1 MPDLWAGTGMT
12 PRAPKQRAATRVVAV
27 ASRASGIGSM
37 PGDDFNESFEVVLG
51 EVGDLPFLPE
61 LPARGASASMVG
73 RTLGLVGELGVDLQP
88 AGWRLT
94 DAAGA
99 DQRRARSLLAQDL
112 DAVEELS
119 QGRADVF
126 KVQVVGPWTLAAHV
140 ERPRGDKAVGDH
152 GARRDLAQALAEGVR
167 EHVADVRRRLADASV
182 VVQLDEPA
190 LPTVLAGGVP
200 TASGFSRHRSVTAA
214 DAAQTLD
221 WLDEAVVSAGA
232 TSLVHCCAPE
242 VPVAMLR
249 ETSIPALSF
258 DLSLVTRPQYE
269 DLAEWVDA
277 GRALWPG
284 VVPAV
289 DPAGTAPG
297 EVELTNRVL
306 GWWSALGFSEAESL
320 PATVVTP
327 ACGLA
332 GASPAWARTAL
343 SLAEHVA
350 RNLSEGEG
358 RMDP

>member
-1 MPDLWAGTGMT
+1 M
-12 PRAPKQRAATRVVAV
+12 
-27 ASRASGIGSM
+27 ASQASGIGSM
-37 PGDDFNESFEVVLG
+37 PGDDFNDSFQVVLG

-61 LPARGASASMVG
+61 LPGRGAAASMIG

-94 DAAGA
+94 DAPGA

-112 DAVEELS
+112 DTVEELCG
-119 QGRADVF
+119 GRADVV
-126 KVQVVGPWTLAAHV
+126 KVQVVGPWTLAAQV
-140 ERPRGDKAVGDH
+140 ERPRGDKAVADH

-167 EHVADVRRRLADASV
+167 QHVADVRRRLAGASV

-190 LPTVLAGGVP
+190 LPAVLAGAVP
-200 TASGFSRHRSVTAA
+200 TASGFSRHRSVTAP
-214 DAAQTLD
+214 DAAQALD

-232 TSLVHCCAPE
+232 TSLVHCCAGD
-242 VPVAMLR
+242 VPLVMLR
-249 ETSIPALSF
+249 ETAIPALSF
-258 DLSLVTRPQYE
+258 DLTLVTRPQYE

-289 DPAGTAPG
+289 DPAGTPPG

-306 GWWSALGFSEAESL
+306 GWWSALGFSEPETV
-320 PATVVTP
+320 PDTVVTP
-327 ACGLA
+327 VCGLA

-343 SLAEHVA
+343 SLAERVA

>member
-1 MPDLWAGTGMT
+1 
-12 PRAPKQRAATRVVAV
+12 V

-37 PGDDFNESFEVVLG
+37 PGDDFNDSFQVVLG

-61 LPARGASASMVG
+61 LPARGTPASMVG

-94 DAAGA
+94 DAPSA

-112 DAVEELS
+112 DTVEELA
-119 QGRADVF
+119 QGRAIVL

-140 ERPRGDKAVGDH
+140 ERPRGDKVVGDH

-167 EHVADVRRRLADASV
+167 QHVADVRRRLGGDASV

-221 WLDEAVVSAGA
+221 WLDEAVVSSGA
-232 TSLVHCCAPE
+232 TSLVHCCAPD

-289 DPAGTAPG
+289 DPAGTPPG
-297 EVELTNRVL
+297 EVDLTNRVL
-306 GWWSALGFSEAESL
+306 GWWSALGFSEADTV

-332 GASPAWARTAL
+332 GASPGWARTAL
-343 SLAEHVA
+343 SLAERVA

>member
-1 MPDLWAGTGMT
+1 
-12 PRAPKQRAATRVVAV
+12 VVA
-27 ASRASGIGSM
+27 
-37 PGDDFNESFEVVLG
+37 
-51 EVGDLPFLPE
+51 LPFLPE
-61 LPARGASASMVG
+61 LPARGTSASMVG
-73 RTLGLVGELGVDLQP
+73 RTLGLVGDLGVDLQP

-94 DAAGA
+94 DAPSA

-112 DAVEELS
+112 DTVEELS
-119 QGRADVF
+119 QGRAEVL

-140 ERPRGDKAVGDH
+140 ERPRGDKVVGDH
-152 GARRDLAQALAEGVR
+152 GARRDLAQALAESVR
-167 EHVADVRRRLADASV
+167 QHVADVRRRLGGEASV

-214 DAAQTLD
+214 DAAQALD
-221 WLDEAVVSAGA
+221 WLDEAAVSAGA
-232 TSLVHCCAPE
+232 TTLLHCCAPE

-258 DLSLVTRPQYE
+258 DLALVTRSQYE

-284 VVPAV
+284 AVPAV
-289 DPAGTAPG
+289 DPVGTPPG

-306 GWWSALGFSEAESL
+306 GWWSALGFSEAETV

-332 GASPAWARTAL
+332 GASPGWARTAL
-343 SLAEHVA
+343 SLAERVA

>member
-1 MPDLWAGTGMT
+1 VTST
-12 PRAPKQRAATRVVAV
+12 
-27 ASRASGIGSM
+27 ASGIGSM
-37 PGDDFNESFEVVLG
+37 PGDDFNDSFQVVLG

-61 LPARGASASMVG
+61 LPARGTSASMVG

-94 DAAGA
+94 DAPSA

-112 DAVEELS
+112 DTVEELA
-119 QGRADVF
+119 QGRAVVL
-126 KVQVVGPWTLAAHV
+126 KVQVVGPWTLAAQV
-140 ERPRGDKAVGDH
+140 ERPRGDKVVGDH

-167 EHVADVRRRLADASV
+167 QHVADVRRRLGGDASV

-221 WLDEAVVSAGA
+221 WLDAAVVSAGA
-232 TSLVHCCAPE
+232 TTLVHCCAAE

-249 ETSIPALSF
+249 ETSIPGLSF
-258 DLSLVTRPQYE
+258 DLSLVTRSQYE

-284 VVPAV
+284 AVPAV
-289 DPAGTAPG
+289 DPAGTPPG

-306 GWWSALGFSEAESL
+306 GWWSALGFSEPETV

-343 SLAEHVA
+343 SLAERVA